1 MNDARALLAAT
12 KDVLRDDLAEHAKG
26 DLRYKA
32 LLSANAVAMAE
43 RELAFAAQSEA
54 AVVSGVTPEDIRG
67 GKHDADHALIK
78 AILREAAIRA
88 YIANPDALTEAE
100 IADYLE
106 VGANGE

>member
-12 KDVLRDDLAEHAKG
+12 VDVLREDLAEHAKG

-43 RELAFAAQSEA
+43 RELAFAAQSAA
-54 AVVSGVTPEDIRG
+54 AVISGITPEDIRG
-67 GKHDADHALIK
+67 GKHDADHELIEVV
-78 AILREAAIRA
+78 LREAAIRA

-100 IADYLE
+100 KVDYLE
-106 VGANGE
+106 VGANGD